1 MDVVS
6 VGETMVLFTPE
17 TTGQMRYVKQF
28 SSRIAGAETN
38 TLIGLAKLG
47 HQVGWISQVGKD
59 EFGSTILSS
68 VRGEGVDVS
77 QVKQSTDA
85 STGIFFK
92 EVVNEKNV
100 RIHYYRKN
108 SAASLLDYHAIDEDY
123 IAQSKYLYI
132 TGITPALSE
141 SCRDMIFYAIDIA
154 RKNDVQIV
162 FDPNVRRKL
171 WSDELA
177 RRTLLRIAEKSDI
190 ILPGIS
196 EGEFLFNISSH
207 EKIAQSF
214 HQLGAKV
221 VIVKLGE
228 KGAYYSTI
236 VENGT
241 VQASKIERVVDPVG
255 AGDGFAAGFLSGL
268 LDNLQVQQAVTRACT
283 VGAMVTTVNGD
294 VEGLP
299 DREALETFIRS
310 SQSDEVSR

>member
-1 MDVVS
+1 MDVIS

-17 TTGQMRYVKQF
+17 TTGQMRYAKQF

-47 HQVGWISQVGKD
+47 HQAGWISRVGKD
-59 EFGSTILSS
+59 EFGCAILSF

-77 QVKQSTDA
+77 QVKQSADA

-92 EVVNEKNV
+92 EIVSEKNV
-100 RIHYYRKN
+100 RIHYYRKH
-108 SAASLLDYHAIDEDY
+108 SAASLLAPQDIDEDY

-154 RKNDVQIV
+154 HKNGVQIV

-171 WSDELA
+171 WDDESA
-177 RRTLLRIAEKSDI
+177 RKTLLRIAEKSDI

-196 EGEFLFNISSH
+196 EGEFLFNVNH
-207 EKIAQSF
+207 HKEIAQLF

-221 VIVKLGE
+221 VVVKLGE
-228 KGAYYSTI
+228 KGAYYSADHESGHI
-236 VENGT
+236 P
-241 VQASKIERVVDPVG
+241 AARIEHVVDPVG
-255 AGDGFAAGFLSGL
+255 AGDGFAAGLLSGL
-268 LDNLQVQQAVTRACT
+268 LDNLQMKQAVARACA

-299 DREALETFIRS
+299 DRDALETFIRS
-310 SQSDEVSR
+310 SPSDEVSR

>member
-17 TTGQMRYVKQF
+17 TTGQMRYAKQF

-47 HQVGWISQVGKD
+47 HQAGWISRVGKD
-59 EFGSTILSS
+59 EFGSSILSF

-77 QVKQSTDA
+77 RVKQTTGA

-92 EVVNEKNV
+92 EIVSEKNV
-100 RIHYYRKN
+100 RIHYYRKD
-108 SAASLLDYHAIDEDY
+108 SAASLLAPQDIDEDY

-141 SCRDMIFYAIDIA
+141 SCRDMTFYAMDVA
-154 RKNDVQIV
+154 KKNGVQIV

-171 WSDELA
+171 WDDELA
-177 RRTLLRIAEKSDI
+177 RKTLLRIAEKSDI

-196 EGEFLFNISSH
+196 EGEFLFNVNH
-207 EKIAQSF
+207 HKEIAQLF

-221 VIVKLGE
+221 VVVKLGE
-228 KGAYYSTI
+228 QGAYYSANN
-236 VENGT
+236 ESGH
-241 VQASKIERVVDPVG
+241 IEAVRIEHVVDPVG
-255 AGDGFAAGFLSGL
+255 AGDGFAAGLLSGL
-268 LDNLQVQQAVTRACT
+268 LDDLEMKQAVARACT

-299 DREALETFIRS
+299 DRDALESFIRS
-310 SQSDEVSR
+310 SPSDEVSR